1 MIMKF
6 DFRTGEWLFLGC
18 EPGREEYE
26 IISEVI
32 RQAEMK
38 GYEKPTP
45 GLIANRII
53 ELYSTGR
60 FAFEDQQ
67 QLESGNR
74 IHSEEREK

>member
-6 DFRTGEWLFLGC
+6 DFRTGEWLLLGC

-32 RQAEMK
+32 RQAEIR

-45 GLIANRII
+45 GLVANRIV
-53 ELYSTGR
+53 EMFSSGR
-60 FAFEDQQ
+60 FAYDRTGH
-67 QLESGNR
+67 LERSKHAR
-74 IHSEEREK
+74 KEEVEK